1 MNKISTKLLLIPML
15 FSLSLFAV
23 HALNGNVSQI
33 IMERFQS
40 VYLDRVIPLSNLKK
54 ISDLYA
60 VNLIDAAN
68 KQHVGLI
75 TKDQFYTGASES
87 INEAKSIWQEYLKT
101 ALTDKEEKLAQRLE
115 KQIST
120 VESQVPLL
128 LKQHKSNAVDD
139 YMMIKTLY
147 KLVDAMGEDLGLLI
161 DLQLDV
167 SKQEFTLSNSELSKS
182 TLWGWTIVLLT
193 SLLVSILSFWF
204 AKREVRNLPMI
215 VEWLKALSEGKV
227 HNKTL
232 PLSRNELDSISESVT
247 ILSERLSG
255 VVLESQNVMNTIK
268 VKQDHSLILVDQN
281 RKNSLSELSSVEQVA
296 TASTEMAST
305 ANDVATNAMKAEEA
319 AMEANNVIESSQ
331 SILMNSTQTTEK
343 ISNSI
348 LEAKNLVNHLREHSE
363 TISSVVDVIN
373 SISEQTNLLAL
384 NAAIEAARAGEQGR
398 GFAVVADEV
407 RALAAKTQQSTVDI
421 QTIITQL
428 QEKSKQADDS
438 MSRNVELMNLTKE
451 ATNELTESF
460 AIISEKVTGIS
471 EVNAVV
477 ATASEE
483 QSAVTQDISK
493 QLEDINSLVQQN
505 IKGIEESTN
514 SNQEVGALAE
524 KLQSELSF
532 FEVKKIND

>member
-1 MNKISTKLLLIPML
+1 ML

>member
-101 ALTDKEEKLAQRLE
+101 ALTDKEAKLAQRLE

-139 YMMIKTLY
+139 YMMIETLY

-167 SKQEFTLSNSELSKS
+167 SKQEFTLSNSELRKS

-255 VVLESQNVMNTIK
+255 VVLESQNVMSTIK
-268 VKQDHSLILVDQN
+268 VKQDHSLVLVDQN

-319 AMEANNVIESSQ
+319 AMEANSVIESSQ